1 MEKRL
6 FSVCNTLLH
15 SDILRLDLLL
25 GLKLVNGKNKITYL
39 QNNHWG
45 IIQNTVLA
53 RTTYLHSILS
63 IFKTGKYCLQIR
75 LMKVHKTE
83 IDLLHSTGCVG
94 NITDGRA
101 LTKVHVYNK
110 H

>member
-1 MEKRL
+1 
-6 FSVCNTLLH
+6 
-15 SDILRLDLLL
+15 
-25 GLKLVNGKNKITYL
+25 
-39 QNNHWG
+39 
-45 IIQNTVLA
+45 
-53 RTTYLHSILS
+53 
-63 IFKTGKYCLQIR
+63 
-75 LMKVHKTE
+75 MKVHKTE